1 MPCSYHALHDV
12 KLVRLKAIEFDSVLI
27 SFSQDTG
34 VTSGGASDTKNILM
48 TECMAY
54 GMHQAGGRGDIPVSQ
69 CVAYGEFEEGQQM
82 REGENDAYEIVDGS
96 YYSIPN

>member
-1 MPCSYHALHDV
+1 MA
-12 KLVRLKAIEFDSVLI
+12 
-27 SFSQDTG
+27 
-34 VTSGGASDTKNILM
+34 
-48 TECMAY
+48 ECTAY

>member
-1 MPCSYHALHDV
+1 M
-12 KLVRLKAIEFDSVLI
+12 RLKAIEFDSVLI

-69 CVAYGEFEEGQQM
+69 CVAYGVFEEGQQM
-82 REGENDAYEIVDGS
+82 REGEYDAYEIVDG
-96 YYSIPN
+96 ICHPVPN

>member
-1 MPCSYHALHDV
+1 
-12 KLVRLKAIEFDSVLI
+12 
-27 SFSQDTG
+27 
-34 VTSGGASDTKNILM
+34 M

-69 CVAYGEFEEGQQM
+69 CVAYGVFEEGQQM

-96 YYSIPN
+96 YDPVPN

>member
-1 MPCSYHALHDV
+1 
-12 KLVRLKAIEFDSVLI
+12 
-27 SFSQDTG
+27 
-34 VTSGGASDTKNILM
+34 M

-69 CVAYGEFEEGQQM
+69 CVAYGVFEEQQM

-96 YYSIPN
+96 YDPIPN